1 MTNRA
6 WEMLRQQFKPDS
18 KGRFKTLDAM
28 AIAKQLAEE
37 NEELQADLDLVYEY
51 DSNLIDSLKRIKSL
65 LVMKENITKS

>member
-37 NEELQADLDLVYEY
+37 NKKLQADLDLVYEH
-51 DSNLIDSLKRIKSL
+51 DSNLIDGLKRLKELIK
-65 LVMKENITKS
+65 